1 MSAKIKAGDIVTLI
15 VGGPTMVVAF
25 VEKGKSGIHEYAD
38 CYYVHKV
45 TGTGTG
51 TTSTEWI
58 EEKFIPVAVLKLADS

>member
-1 MSAKIKAGDIVTLI
+1 MKIKAGDIVTLI
-15 VGGPTMVVAF
+15 VGGPKMVVAF

-51 TTSTEWI
+51 SSSEWI
-58 EEKFIPVAVLKLADS
+58 EGKYIPVAVLKLADS